1 MPSDGLVRFQV
12 LNYYHKPVWFGGIGD
27 LERLPSPET
36 VLALAIFAVALWRGH
51 GGCRWMGW
59 WERPLARLARR
70 KWLAIL
76 VAGVSP
82 LVLRAVLLPWYG
94 VPEPRVQDEFSF
106 LLAADTFA
114 HGRLVNPQHPF
125 WMHFES
131 EHILARP
138 VYASAFPIAQA
149 GVLAVGQVVFGH
161 PWFGVWLSTGLMC
174 GAICWMLQGWLPP
187 RWALL
192 GAVVTIL
199 RLGVAS
205 YWMNTYWGGSV
216 AAAGGALVLGALPR
230 VMRRPDWRHA
240 VTMGAGLAVLANSR
254 PVEGAWFG
262 LGVAAVLFGWMLDK
276 PPGGDSPVLSR
287 VVRAGTGRASLADRR
302 IACPT
307 WATPATRLLL
317 PIVLPLVLVLSLTGG
332 GVAYYFARVTSKPWV
347 APYVLYRNSMTMAP
361 HFLWQKPTAQPLY
374 NNREM
379 RDFYLYWE
387 MANYFE
393 ARQSLWADLSRKAAV
408 YWRFYLGPILTIPL
422 IAVAAL
428 WRDRR
433 SRTLLLMAAAFSL
446 VLVGQVWHNA
456 HYAAPATGLAILI
469 VIMAMRRLRLWHWR
483 GQAVG
488 LRLVR
493 LVPMACA
500 AMLLIQMVAG
510 HVGGDVLEQR
520 SWRWPPAGG
529 VARARVREQLRG
541 LGGKHLV
548 FVRYGLK
555 HDLGVEWVYNDA
567 GIDASPVVWARE
579 LDRDGN
585 AELIRYFGDR
595 RVWLVEP
602 DAPNP
607 HVVPYAEA
615 PAHLMR
621 FVQLGA
627 PGIRALQSVDQVRSR
642 VLAQAGDSG
651 DGMRTCD
658 MWNFLFAQAI
668 GVAGPDVSEGC
679 YSGDR
684 GELVSFEHW
693 FSWLREQR

>member
-1 MPSDGLVRFQV
+1 MVRFQV
-12 LNYYHKPVWFGGIGD
+12 LNYYHKPVWFAGTGD
-27 LERLPSPET
+27 LEALPSPET
-36 VLALAIFAVALWRGH
+36 VLAVAIFAVAVWREH
-51 GGCRWMGW
+51 GGSRWMGW

-76 VAGVSP
+76 VAVVSP
-82 LVLRAVLLPWYG
+82 LVLRALLLPWYG
-94 VPEPRVQDEFSF
+94 MPEPQVQDEFSF

-125 WMHFES
+125 WAHFES

-149 GVLAVGQVVFGH
+149 AVLAGGQVVFGH

-192 GAVVTIL
+192 GAVLAIL

-230 VMRRPDWRHA
+230 LMRRPHWRHA
-240 VTMGAGLAVLANSR
+240 VIMGVGLAVLANSR

-262 LGVAAVLFGWMLDK
+262 LAVAVVLFGKQGLGVGGWGLGPGQRRPVDERQEPAASGSGARCPNPQ
-276 PPGGDSPVLSR
+276 PPAPN
-287 VVRAGTGRASLADRR
+287 
-302 IACPT
+302 PFFQ
-307 WATPATRLLL
+307 
-317 PIVLPLVLVLSLTGG
+317 IVLPLALVLAVTGA
-332 GVAYYFARVTSKPWV
+332 GVGYYFARVTGKPWV

-387 MANYFE
+387 MSNYFE
-393 ARQSLWADLSRKAAV
+393 ARQSLLADLSRKASF
-408 YWRFYLGPILTIPL
+408 YWHFYLGPILTIPL
-422 IAVAAL
+422 LAVAAL

-433 SRTLLLMAAAFSL
+433 GRTLLLMAAAFSL
-446 VLVGQVWHNA
+446 VLVGQVWHNT
-456 HYAAPATGLAILI
+456 HYAAPATGLVILI
-469 VIMAMRRLRLWHWR
+469 VTMAMRRLRLWRDWR
-483 GQAVG
+483 GRPVG

-493 LVPMACA
+493 LAPMACA
-500 AMLLIQMVAG
+500 AMLLIQIVAG
-510 HVGGDVLEQR
+510 RVQGDVFEQR

-529 VARARVREQLRG
+529 VARARVLGQLRS

-548 FVRYGLK
+548 FVRYGVK
-555 HDLGVEWVYNDA
+555 HDLGDEWVYNDA

-585 AELIRYFGDR
+585 AELMRYFGDR
-595 RVWLVEP
+595 RVWLAEP
-602 DAPNP
+602 DAPTP
-607 HVVPYAEA
+607 QAVPYADA

-627 PGIRALQSVDQVRSR
+627 PGIRALQSVDRVRSK
-642 VLAQAGDSG
+642 VLARAGAG
-651 DGMRTCD
+651 NVGPQTCD
-658 MWNFLFAQAI
+658 AWNFLFAQAI
-668 GVAGPDVSEGC
+668 GVAGPDVAEGC
-679 YSGDR
+679 YSGNNR
-684 GELVSFEHW
+684 GELVSFERW
-693 FSWLREQR
+693 FAWLREQR